1 MPISLIDRIKPK
13 NNGSFPLVEAVDVLM
28 PDGSRLSESMVSASG
43 IDLSAF
49 DTEGK
54 IVETF
59 QNGTTK
65 TTTLEFDANGNPVKI
80 TDSDGNV
87 TTLTW

>member
-1 MPISLIDRIKPK
+1 MAVEIIGTMKPK
-13 NNGSFPLVEAVDVLM
+13 NNGKFPVAEATDILM

-59 QNGTTK
+59 QNGRTK

-87 TTLTW
+87 TTLQW

>member
-1 MPISLIDRIKPK
+1 MAVEIIGTMKPK
-13 NNGSFPLVEAVDVLM
+13 NNGTFPVAEAADILM

-54 IVETF
+54 IVEEF
-59 QNGTTK
+59 QNGRTK
-65 TTTLEFDANGNPVKI
+65 TTTLELDANGNPVKI